1 MSPFLLY
8 IARAGL
14 YLSLFYAFYLLV
26 MRRTTF
32 FQLNRVLLLAGSYL
46 CLLLPVI
53 RLRTVAEASGVA
65 QTLTIQSV
73 AVGEPADWTLPAAFP
88 WKNVLLAFY
97 IAGALATLAL
107 YLISAHKMRRV
118 IRRAEKTER
127 EGCRLVL
134 LDENIPSFSWG
145 RTVVM
150 GRKDLEENPAIFTH
164 EQMHVQCRHS
174 LDLLLFLPLQML
186 FWWNPL
192 VWVTREELRLLH
204 EYEADEG
211 VLQKGIDA
219 TQYQLLLVRK
229 AVGEQRFSLASG
241 FQHAKLKNRIEM
253 MLKPTSSGWMR
264 WSYLAL
270 IPVLAVFMFAC
281 NPNKKSKTPAPEALE
296 QEAVEQEAPAADPA
310 ATKSVGADVVECDL
324 PDPEASE
331 KEPVPF
337 SLLDVKP
344 KFNGGDANEFVRWVN
359 SQLKYPEQAVKD
371 QVEGRVLIQF
381 TIGTDGVVRDVKLLR
396 GVREDLDNEALKIVA
411 SSPKWEPGQQ
421 NGKAVPVHFNF
432 PVVYKLQ

>member
-46 CLLLPVI
+46 CLLLPFI

-73 AVGEPADWTLPAAFP
+73 AVGEPADLTLPAAFP
-88 WKNVLLAFY
+88 WQDVLLALY
-97 IAGALATLAL
+97 IAGAIATLVL
-107 YLISAHKMRRV
+107 YLISAQKMNRV
-118 IRRAEKTER
+118 IRRAEKTEL
-127 EGCRLVL
+127 EGCRLLL

-174 LDLLLFLPLQML
+174 LDLLLFLPLQLL

-281 NPNKKSKTPAPEALE
+281 NPNKKSKTPAPET
-296 QEAVEQEAPAADPA
+296 VEQEAPAATETAGYTITVTD
-310 ATKSVGADVVECDL
+310 E
-324 PDPEASE
+324 PEAVASE
-331 KEPVPF
+331 KEAVPF
-337 SLLDVKP
+337 SLIEHKP
-344 KFNGGDANEFVRWVN
+344 GFNGGDANEFSRWVN
-359 SQLKYPEQAVKD
+359 SQLKYPEQAKKD
-371 QVEGRVLIQF
+371 GAQGRVLLQF
-381 TIGTDGVVRDVKLLR
+381 TVGADGVVRDVKVLR
-396 GVREDLDNEALKIVA
+396 SVREDLDAEAVKVVS
-411 SSPKWEPGQQ
+411 SSPKWEPGY
-421 NGKAVPVHFNF
+421 NADGEAVPVVYSF
-432 PVVYKLQ
+432 PVVYQLR

>member
-32 FQLNRVLLLAGSYL
+32 FRLNRVLLLAGSYL
-46 CLLLPVI
+46 CLLLPII
-53 RLRTVAEASGVA
+53 RLRTATEATGVA

-73 AVGEPADWTLPAAFP
+73 AVGEPAEMTLRAAFP
-88 WKNVLLAFY
+88 WQDVLLALY
-97 IAGALATLAL
+97 IAGAIATLVL
-107 YLISAHKMRRV
+107 YLISAQKMNRV
-118 IRRAEKTER
+118 IRRAEKTEL
-127 EGCRLVL
+127 EGCRLLL

-174 LDLLLFLPLQML
+174 LDLLLFLPLQLL

-281 NPNKKSKTPAPEALE
+281 NPNKKSKTPAPET
-296 QEAVEQEAPAADPA
+296 VEQEAPAATETAGYTITVTD
-310 ATKSVGADVVECDL
+310 E
-324 PDPEASE
+324 PETVAPE
-331 KEPVPF
+331 KEAVPF
-337 SLLDVKP
+337 SLIEHKP
-344 KFNGGDANEFVRWVN
+344 GFNGGDANEFSRWVN
-359 SQLKYPEQAVKD
+359 SQLKYPEQAKKD
-371 QVEGRVLIQF
+371 GAQGRVLLQF
-381 TIGTDGVVRDVKLLR
+381 TVGADGVVRDVKVLR
-396 GVREDLDNEALKIVA
+396 SVREDLDAEAVKVVS
-411 SSPKWEPGQQ
+411 SSPKWEPGY
-421 NGKAVPVHFNF
+421 NADGEAVPVVYSF
-432 PVVYKLQ
+432 PVVYQLR

>member
-32 FQLNRVLLLAGSYL
+32 FRLNRVLLLAGSYL
-46 CLLLPVI
+46 CLLLPII
-53 RLRTVAEASGVA
+53 RLRTATEATGVA

-73 AVGEPADWTLPAAFP
+73 AVGEPADLTLPAAFP
-88 WKNVLLAFY
+88 WQDVLLALY
-97 IAGALATLAL
+97 IAGAIATLVL
-107 YLISAHKMRRV
+107 YLISAQKMNRV
-118 IRRAEKTER
+118 IRRAEKTEL
-127 EGCRLVL
+127 EGCRLLL

-174 LDLLLFLPLQML
+174 LDLLLFLPLQLL

-281 NPNKKSKTPAPEALE
+281 NPNKKSKTPAPET
-296 QEAVEQEAPAADPA
+296 VEQEAPAATETAGYTITVTD
-310 ATKSVGADVVECDL
+310 E
-324 PDPEASE
+324 PETVAPE
-331 KEPVPF
+331 KEAVPF
-337 SLLDVKP
+337 SLIEHKP
-344 KFNGGDANEFVRWVN
+344 GFNGGDANEFSRWVN
-359 SQLKYPEQAVKD
+359 SQLKYPEQAKKD
-371 QVEGRVLIQF
+371 GAQGRVLLQF
-381 TIGTDGVVRDVKLLR
+381 TVGADGVVRDVKVLR
-396 GVREDLDNEALKIVA
+396 SVREDLDAEAVKVVS
-411 SSPKWEPGQQ
+411 SSPKWEPGY
-421 NGKAVPVHFNF
+421 NADGEAVPVVYSF
-432 PVVYKLQ
+432 PVVYQLR

>member
-32 FQLNRVLLLAGSYL
+32 FRLNRVLLLAGSYL
-46 CLLLPVI
+46 CLLLPII
-53 RLRTVAEASGVA
+53 RLRTATEATGVA

-73 AVGEPADWTLPAAFP
+73 AVGEPADLTLPAAFP
-88 WKNVLLAFY
+88 WQDVLLALY
-97 IAGALATLAL
+97 IAGAIATLVL
-107 YLISAHKMRRV
+107 YLISAQKMNRV
-118 IRRAEKTER
+118 IRRAEKTEL
-127 EGCRLVL
+127 EGCRLLL

-174 LDLLLFLPLQML
+174 LDLLLFLPLQQL

-211 VLQKGIDA
+211 VLQKGINA

-281 NPNKKSKTPAPEALE
+281 NPNKKSKTPAPET
-296 QEAVEQEAPAADPA
+296 VEQEAPAATETAGYTITVTD
-310 ATKSVGADVVECDL
+310 E
-324 PDPEASE
+324 PEAVASE
-331 KEPVPF
+331 KEAVPF
-337 SLLDVKP
+337 SLIEHKP
-344 KFNGGDANEFVRWVN
+344 GFNGGDANEFSRWVN
-359 SQLKYPEQAVKD
+359 SQLKYPEQAKKD
-371 QVEGRVLIQF
+371 GAQGRVLLQF
-381 TIGTDGVVRDVKLLR
+381 TVGADGVVRDVKVLR
-396 GVREDLDNEALKIVA
+396 SVREDLDAEAVKVVS
-411 SSPKWEPGQQ
+411 SSPKWEPGY
-421 NGKAVPVHFNF
+421 NADGEAVPVVYSF
-432 PVVYKLQ
+432 PVVYQLR

>member
-46 CLLLPVI
+46 CLLLPFI

-73 AVGEPADWTLPAAFP
+73 AVGEPADLTLPAAFP
-88 WKNVLLAFY
+88 WKVVLLAFY
-97 IAGALATLAL
+97 IAGALATLVL

-118 IRRAEKTER
+118 IWRAEKTAL
-127 EGCRLVL
+127 EGCRLLL

-164 EQMHVQCRHS
+164 EQMHVRCRHS
-174 LDLLLFLPLQML
+174 LDLLLFLPLQLL

-192 VWVTREELRLLH
+192 VWITREELRLLH

-270 IPVLAVFMFAC
+270 IPVLALFMFAC
-281 NPNKKSKTPAPEALE
+281 NPNKKSKTPAPET
-296 QEAVEQEAPAADPA
+296 VEQEAPAATETAGYTITVTD
-310 ATKSVGADVVECDL
+310 E
-324 PDPEASE
+324 PETVAPE
-331 KEPVPF
+331 KEAVPF
-337 SLLDVKP
+337 SLIEHKP
-344 KFNGGDANEFVRWVN
+344 GFNGGDANEFSRWVN
-359 SQLKYPEQAVKD
+359 SQLKYPEQAKKD
-371 QVEGRVLIQF
+371 GAQGRVLLQF
-381 TIGTDGVVRDVKLLR
+381 TVGADGVVRDVKVLR
-396 GVREDLDNEALKIVA
+396 SVREDLDAEAVKVVS
-411 SSPKWEPGQQ
+411 SSPKWEPGY
-421 NGKAVPVHFNF
+421 NADGEAVPVVYSF
-432 PVVYKLQ
+432 PVVYQLR

>member
-46 CLLLPVI
+46 CLLLPII
-53 RLRTVAEASGVA
+53 RLRTATEATGVA

-73 AVGEPADWTLPAAFP
+73 AVGEPADLTLPAAFP
-88 WKNVLLAFY
+88 WQDVLLALY
-97 IAGALATLAL
+97 IAGAIATLVL
-107 YLISAHKMRRV
+107 YLISAQKMNRV
-118 IRRAEKTER
+118 IRRAEKTEL
-127 EGCRLVL
+127 EGCRLLL

-174 LDLLLFLPLQML
+174 LDLLLFLPLQLL

-211 VLQKGIDA
+211 VLQKGINA

-281 NPNKKSKTPAPEALE
+281 NPNKKSKTPAPET
-296 QEAVEQEAPAADPA
+296 VEQEAPAATETAGYTITVTD
-310 ATKSVGADVVECDL
+310 E
-324 PDPEASE
+324 PETVAPE
-331 KEPVPF
+331 KEAVPF
-337 SLLDVKP
+337 SLIEHKP
-344 KFNGGDANEFVRWVN
+344 GFNGGDANEFSRWVN
-359 SQLKYPEQAVKD
+359 SQLKYPEQAKKD
-371 QVEGRVLIQF
+371 GAQGRVLLQF
-381 TIGTDGVVRDVKLLR
+381 TVGADGVVRDVKVLR
-396 GVREDLDNEALKIVA
+396 SVREDLDAEAVKVVS
-411 SSPKWEPGQQ
+411 SSPKWEPGY
-421 NGKAVPVHFNF
+421 NADGEAVPVVYSF
-432 PVVYKLQ
+432 PVVYQLR

>member
-32 FQLNRVLLLAGSYL
+32 FRLNRALLLAGSYL
-46 CLLLPVI
+46 CLLLPFI
-53 RLRTVAEASGVA
+53 RLRTATEATGVA

-73 AVGEPADWTLPAAFP
+73 AVGEPADLTLPAAFP
-88 WKNVLLAFY
+88 WKNVLLALY

-107 YLISAHKMRRV
+107 YLISAHKMRRI
-118 IRRAEKTER
+118 IRRAEKTEL
-127 EGCRLVL
+127 EGCRLLL

-164 EQMHVQCRHS
+164 EQMHVRCRHS
-174 LDLLLFLPLQML
+174 LDLLLFLPLQLL

-192 VWVTREELRLLH
+192 AWITREELRLLH

-281 NPNKKSKTPAPEALE
+281 NPNKKSKTPAPET
-296 QEAVEQEAPAADPA
+296 VEQEAPAATETAGYTITVTD
-310 ATKSVGADVVECDL
+310 E
-324 PDPEASE
+324 PEAVASE
-331 KEPVPF
+331 KEAVPF
-337 SLLDVKP
+337 SLIEHKP
-344 KFNGGDANEFVRWVN
+344 GFNGGDANEFSRWVN
-359 SQLKYPEQAVKD
+359 SQLKYPEQAKKD
-371 QVEGRVLIQF
+371 GAQGRVLLQF
-381 TIGTDGVVRDVKLLR
+381 TVGADGVVRDVKVLR
-396 GVREDLDNEALKIVA
+396 SVREDLDAEAVKVVS
-411 SSPKWEPGQQ
+411 SSPKWEPGY
-421 NGKAVPVHFNF
+421 NADGEAVPVVYSF
-432 PVVYKLQ
+432 PVVYQLR

>member
-26 MRRTTF
+26 MRRTKF
-32 FQLNRVLLLAGSYL
+32 FRLNRTLLMAGSYL
-46 CLLLPVI
+46 CLLLPFI
-53 RLRTVAEASGVA
+53 RLRAAEEASGVA
-65 QTLTIQSV
+65 QALTIEGV
-73 AVGEPADWTLPAAFP
+73 AGGEPAELALRTAFP
-88 WKNVLLAFY
+88 WKDVLLALY
-97 IAGALATLAL
+97 IAGTIATLVL
-107 YLISAHKMRRV
+107 YLISAQKMNRV

-127 EGCRLVL
+127 EGCRLLL
-134 LDENIPSFSWG
+134 LDANVPSFSWG

-174 LDLLLFLPLQML
+174 LDLLLFLPLQLL

-211 VLQKGIDA
+211 VLQKGINA

-281 NPNKKSKTPAPEALE
+281 NPNKKSKTPAPET
-296 QEAVEQEAPAADPA
+296 VEQEAPAATETAGYTITVTD
-310 ATKSVGADVVECDL
+310 E
-324 PDPEASE
+324 PEAVASE
-331 KEPVPF
+331 KEAVPF
-337 SLLDVKP
+337 SLIEHKP
-344 KFNGGDANEFVRWVN
+344 GFNGGDAIEFSRWVN
-359 SQLKYPEQAVKD
+359 SQLKYPEQAKKD
-371 QVEGRVLIQF
+371 GAQGRVLLQF
-381 TIGTDGVVRDVKLLR
+381 TVGADGVVRDVKVLR
-396 GVREDLDNEALKIVA
+396 SVREDLDAEAVKVVS
-411 SSPKWEPGQQ
+411 SSPKWEPGY
-421 NGKAVPVHFNF
+421 NADGEAVPVVYSF
-432 PVVYKLQ
+432 PVVYQLR